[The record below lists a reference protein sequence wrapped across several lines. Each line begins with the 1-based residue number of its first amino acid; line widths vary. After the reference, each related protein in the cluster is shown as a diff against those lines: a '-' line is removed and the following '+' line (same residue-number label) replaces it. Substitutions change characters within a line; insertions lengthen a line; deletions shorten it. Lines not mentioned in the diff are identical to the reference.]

1 MLLSVC
7 VGGMSVMAVS
17 DAICE
22 HKDVYIDEVVAS
34 IVGEEFGHTITYSDT
49 VICESCGAAVASY
62 PRTSSESH
70 DYKVISSSSYD
81 DYDDPYYRT
90 VYIDVK
96 KCTVC
101 GYTITNQYEIIH

>member
-22 HKDVYIDEVVAS
+22 HKNFKTVTTKVATHS
-34 IVGEEFGHTITYSDT
+34 EEFGHTGYCIIDI
-49 VICESCGAAVASY
+49 ICEECQQVLSSHQEY
-62 PRTSSESH
+62 MSESH
-70 DYKVISSSSYD
+70 DYKIILSSSYD

-90 VYIDVK
+90 VYIDVQE
-96 KCTVC
+96 CTVC